1 MFYFTATISFSPR
14 FFSRAPSRLHVFC
27 SESIQ
32 ILSVFIEMDCRLSN
46 FSISFFLPPE
56 KSTTRSYWLLSLF
69 LLFFSKICDAVK
81 FAIELK
87 DAHVGAHMVKDVAL
101 SIFFLTIV
109 CSDFFNKKYVI
120 STTNSIVVIFIKL
133 D

>member
-27 SESIQ
+27 SESNQ
-32 ILSVFIEMDCRLSN
+32 ILSVFIEMDCQLSN
-46 FSISFFLPPE
+46 FSISFFA
-56 KSTTRSYWLLSLF
+56 TRKKYNTQLLASVVIF
-69 LLFFSKICDAVK
+69 AFFSKICDAVK
-81 FAIELK
+81 FAIEIK
-87 DAHVGAHMVKDVAL
+87 DAHVGAHMVKYVAL

-120 STTNSIVVIFIKL
+120 STTSSIVVIFIKL